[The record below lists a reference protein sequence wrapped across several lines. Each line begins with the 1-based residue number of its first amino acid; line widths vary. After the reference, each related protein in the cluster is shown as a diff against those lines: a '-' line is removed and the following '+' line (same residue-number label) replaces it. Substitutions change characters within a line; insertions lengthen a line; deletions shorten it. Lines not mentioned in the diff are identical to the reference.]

1 MDLAVRDRAARLD
14 AVGPPPYAAGMDL
27 PRTLSPGEAAA
38 IRQFVARVRELLG
51 TELRHVRLFGSRA
64 RGEGHEHSDLDIAL
78 IVAPGGRARR
88 YAVYDLAFDVGL
100 EHSVDLAPLVLEEQ
114 QLQELKRRE
123 RLVAL
128 DIEREGIAL

>member
-1 MDLAVRDRAARLD
+1 
-14 AVGPPPYAAGMDL
+14 MDL

-100 EHSVDLAPLVLEEQ
+100 EHSVHLAPLVLEEQ
-114 QLQELKRRE
+114 QLQELRRRE

-128 DIEREGIAL
+128 DIEREGIKL

>member
-1 MDLAVRDRAARLD
+1 MADVWISQFEIAPRGLTPSDH
-14 AVGPPPYAAGMDL
+14 
-27 PRTLSPGEAAA
+27 PRTLQAW
-38 IRQFVARVRELLG
+38 I
-51 TELRHVRLFGSRA
+51 SRA

-114 QLQELKRRE
+114 QLQELRRRE

>member
-1 MDLAVRDRAARLD
+1 MDLS
-14 AVGPPPYAAGMDL
+14 
-27 PRTLSPGEAAA
+27 RTLSPGEAAA
-38 IRQFVARVRELLG
+38 IRQFVARVRGLLG
-51 TELRHVRLFGSRA
+51 TELRQVRLFGSRA

-114 QLQELKRRE
+114 QLQELKRRQ

-128 DIEREGIAL
+128 DIEREGIKL

>member
-1 MDLAVRDRAARLD
+1 
-14 AVGPPPYAAGMDL
+14 MDL

-38 IRQFVARVRELLG
+38 IRQFVPRARELLG

-78 IVAPGGRARR
+78 IVASGGRARR

-100 EHSVDLAPLVLEEQ
+100 EHSVRLAPLVLEEQ
-114 QLQELKRRE
+114 QFQELIRRE